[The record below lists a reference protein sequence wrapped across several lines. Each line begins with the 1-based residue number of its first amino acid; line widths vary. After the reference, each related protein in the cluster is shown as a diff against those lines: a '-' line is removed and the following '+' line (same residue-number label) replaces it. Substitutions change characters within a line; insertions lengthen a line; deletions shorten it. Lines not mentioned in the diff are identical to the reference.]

1 MSNVVTLAVF
11 ADNKNG
17 IPNTEE
23 SHAKQKAYTAFRMWH
38 KRAMDK
44 RDDISHPLPEPLET
58 YPMPQ
63 GKRVC
68 LVKKTPFKEMYVP
81 SSR

>member
-17 IPNTEE
+17 IPTTEE

-44 RDDISHPLPEPLET
+44 RDGISHPLPEPLGT
-58 YPMPQ
+58 YPMLPNQ
-63 GKRVC
+63 RVL
-68 LVKKTPFKEMYVP
+68 LVK
-81 SSR
+81 